1 MKKKENLPPPIHKA
15 AFSICLTALL
25 MCLCH
30 ACSSQE
36 ETAESE
42 LAEPTGTIAFT
53 IQSSNGTGE
62 GTNASPITVATGD
75 TLNMTIEQHS
85 SYTDPNG
92 HTFSCEPKATIGL
105 HAKSSLVRAKDFQSL
120 LAMSDKAE
128 VKTSTEG
135 DYPVKQGI
143 QQTFTIGGQEI
154 VFDLAHEV
162 YHIVN
167 SRSQTIEMP
176 YLQLHQAQFGNA
188 DAAETRSEGTPSAFI
203 AAIAVRPLSPA
214 ETRATAIIDSTLYE
228 VTLRFH
234 LDLEGV
240 HTPTEQKQSLVF
252 AVSYIGVVEEEVEL
266 REPAAELTYIWN
278 NGAAEVA
285 PPFTFDTFKESLMTV
300 RLAQTAT
307 YTNMFGRS
315 TVCHPAAQVT
325 LTATQDT
332 AWAYSLD
339 ELQAADVSPVAEQQT
354 TGEHPKTTSASYTFH
369 LCGKAVTLSLSH
381 ESHYVL
387 TDSLTHE
394 PVQMPFVS
402 FGKPVLKEIAAEE
415 IPDATIPDK
424 EGKLYRVTAT
434 FSLEVLKEGV
444 TEPTSETVE
453 FLVEY
458 LGAVEAKLVRV
469 TYKRD
474 WEWVEPHDNMA
485 LFYYAKVHRTR
496 HYSTGESYTDTFM
509 DYGHMA
515 TMACGFPANNKEWNG
530 MRYKSLSRKQTNIA
544 DSIWIKTGTDA
555 LFADEPLPEFIFEH
569 FSYWTDSIA
578 IWKKYIN
585 FGRYYDEQAL
595 TLANDVVID
604 GDIGTPIPENLKDR
618 KPGWYTDKPGYCDLH
633 RISFFGL
640 ERDLYLLTSDLA
652 DARYD
657 QYLLLDGRM
666 FTFLDK
672 ELRPDPVFSYKF
684 EEIPGGWLSTH
695 EMRMQYL
702 GRNFYAAIIDTILL
716 NPTDYVE
723 QPIPDDWI

>member
-1 MKKKENLPPPIHKA
+1 
-15 AFSICLTALL
+15 

-266 REPAAELTYIWN
+266 RESAAELTYIWN

-285 PPFTFDTFKESLMTV
+285 PPFTFDTFKESQMTV

-453 FLVEY
+453 FSVEY

-515 TMACGFPANNKEWNG
+515 TNSVEITGASG
-530 MRYKSLSRKQTNIA
+530 MTWPEFDASRIALTRHQTRIG
-544 DSIWIKTGTDA
+544 DSIRIVTGKDA
-555 LFADEPLPEFIFEH
+555 LFVPANRPLYIWDEN
-569 FSYWTDSIA
+569 WVGWAGDSIGM
-578 IWKKYIN
+578 WKNYIN
-585 FGRYYDEQAL
+585 AGKYYDEQNL

-604 GDIGTPIPENLKDR
+604 GDIGTPIPEYLQDR
-618 KPGWYTDKPGYCDLH
+618 QPGWYFDKAQHSHSYLVRMYYEIDNPLNYFGIVDL
-633 RISFFGL
+633 
-640 ERDLYLLTSDLA
+640 DVA
-652 DARYD
+652 DCRYD

-666 FTFLDK
+666 ITFLDK
-672 ELRPDPVFSYKF
+672 KLRPDPVVNSKF
-684 EEIPGGWLSTH
+684 EKFSDGWIATN

-702 GRNFYAAIIDTILL
+702 GRNFYIVAIDTLLL
-716 NPTDYVE
+716 NPENYEVE
-723 QPIPDDWI
+723 PMPDWAI